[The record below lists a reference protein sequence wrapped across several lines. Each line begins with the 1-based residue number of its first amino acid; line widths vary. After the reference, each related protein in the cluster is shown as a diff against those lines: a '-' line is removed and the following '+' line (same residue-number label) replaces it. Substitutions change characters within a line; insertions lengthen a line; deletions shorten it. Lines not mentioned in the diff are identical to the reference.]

1 MWGFTMSE
9 RLESLPR
16 PVLIAVVGGLAAI
29 ALLFVTRRGGNE
41 EVVSPAAP
49 VEQQQQAGSQAG
61 TQAKAGEA
69 QPGGAGAGEAEKSP
83 PRTLPTRVKNAL
95 DAHKV
100 VAVMFY
106 NPKSPDDLSVKSAVE
121 GISTRGGKVVTVTE
135 KLDNVARYTRLT
147 GQQTVNQT
155 PTVIVVDPQ
164 GNGRMA
170 TGFRDQET
178 VDQLVVDALH

>member
-1 MWGFTMSE
+1 MSE
-9 RLESLPR
+9 RLEALPR
-16 PVLIAVVGGLAAI
+16 PVLIAIVGGLAAI
-29 ALLFVTRRGGNE
+29 ALLFVSRRGGE
-41 EVVSPAAP
+41 ETVVSPSAP
-49 VEQQQQAGSQAG
+49 VESTAGSQSG
-61 TQAKAGEA
+61 TQANTGEA
-69 QPGGAGAGEAEKSP
+69 KQGAAGAGEAEKSP
-83 PRTLPTRVKNAL
+83 PRTLPSAVKSAL

-121 GISTRGGKVVTVTE
+121 NIPTRGGKVATFTE
-135 KLDNVARYTRLT
+135 KFDDVARYTRLT
-147 GQQTVNQT
+147 GQQTINQT

-178 VDQLVVDALH
+178 VDQLVVDALR

>member
-1 MWGFTMSE
+1 MSE
-9 RLESLPR
+9 RLQSLPR
-16 PVLIAVVGGLAAI
+16 PVLIAIVGGLAAI
-29 ALLFVTRRGGNE
+29 TLLFISRRGGSE

-49 VEQQQQAGSQAG
+49 AEQQQAPAQAG

-69 QPGGAGAGEAEKSP
+69 KQGGAGAGEAEKSP
-83 PRTLPTRVKNAL
+83 PRTLPTGVKNAL

-100 VAVMFY
+100 VALMFY
-106 NPKSPDDLSVKSAVE
+106 NPKSPDDLSVKRSVE
-121 GISTRGGKVVTVTE
+121 GISTHGGKVATFTD

-178 VDQLVVDALH
+178 VDQLVVDALN